1 MEAPKSVMIEKKMED
16 ELVDACRTRFPYESC
31 GVIYGTRQG
40 SALLADGFG
49 LVANA
54 AAEPAANFFFDPRDW
69 VEIYF
74 RAQKN
79 QRSIVGLFHSHP
91 NGAPLPSASDSRGF
105 VPWET
110 YWIVGFSAFGHDIAV
125 YRRESANWI
134 RLPAGRPGPLV

>member
-1 MEAPKSVMIEKKMED
+1 METPNSVVLGSKMEAGLAE
-16 ELVDACRTRFPYESC
+16 ACRSRFPYETC
-31 GVIYGTRQG
+31 GVIYGSVQG
-40 SALLADGFG
+40 SALLADGFD

-54 AAEPAANFFFDPRDW
+54 AAAPEANFFFDPRDW

-110 YWIVGFSAFGHDIAV
+110 YWIVSFSASGHDIAV
-125 YRRESANWI
+125 YRRERADWV
-134 RLPAGRPGPLV
+134 RLPVGRAR